1 MGVNICLL
9 NLTFDHWSE
18 VLLRVKLHNARELE
32 SEHWTKT
39 SLCKHVKIF
48 WFVYFHTFIRSP
60 WSFPSYKKSYNFDY
74 KSNKN
79 FLIYIFIFWKRI
91 IRFSRFGH
99 LSIPIAEG
107 FEGERKTDNYS
118 TWCIYYA
125 GMKNAISTLGAIN
138 IV

>member
-1 MGVNICLL
+1 MIIEAKCYSGWNSIMRVSLKVNIELKRL
-9 NLTFDHWSE
+9 YVNTSKYFD
-18 VLLRVKLHNARELE
+18 L
-32 SEHWTKT
+32 
-39 SLCKHVKIF
+39 F
-48 WFVYFHTFIRSP
+48 TFIHLYVHHGVSLHT
-60 WSFPSYKKSYNFDY
+60 KKSYNFDY

-91 IRFSRFGH
+91 IRFSRFEH